1 MSKTGKSVSDINNKS
16 QVEDPNDS
24 KVVSQV
30 KSQATSNK
38 GKSLAAEEDQEE
50 DEDVYQQSQQ
60 QSQQDSRQPSKS
72 NLGLKSQNGTQE
84 HLQTKL
90 MNKAGDNQQS
100 GFMLTNPDI
109 ENQRTDGFI
118 GQNQQPTRQ
127 ELEMNRF
134 DSQKSF
140 DGTAKDHR

>member
-1 MSKTGKSVSDINNKS
+1 MSKIGKSVSDINNKS

-24 KVVSQV
+24 KVASQV

-60 QSQQDSRQPSKS
+60 DSRQPSKS

-84 HLQTKL
+84 HLQTNQ

-109 ENQRTDGFI
+109 EHQRTDGII
-118 GQNQQPTRQ
+118 GQNQLPTRQ

>member
-50 DEDVYQQSQQ
+50 DEDVFQ

-84 HLQTKL
+84 QLQTNQ

-109 ENQRTDGFI
+109 EHQRTDGII